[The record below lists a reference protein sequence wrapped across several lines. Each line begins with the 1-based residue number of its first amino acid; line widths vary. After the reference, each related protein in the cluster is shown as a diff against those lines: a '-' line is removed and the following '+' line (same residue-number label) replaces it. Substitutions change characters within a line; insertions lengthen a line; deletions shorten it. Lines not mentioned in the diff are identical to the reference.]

1 MAITRVWIEEGCTMC
16 GLCSDTCP
24 EVFEL
29 DEDADTAKVINGAD
43 LAANEDAI
51 KEAAGDCPEE
61 VIKFEE
67 S

>member
-29 DEDADTAKVINGAD
+29 DEDADTAKVIRGAD
-43 LAANEDAI
+43 LEENEDAI
-51 KEAAGDCPEE
+51 KESAEDCPET
-61 VIKFEE
+61 VIKYSE

>member
-1 MAITRVWIEEGCTMC
+1 MAITRVWIDEGCTMC

-29 DEDADTAKVINGAD
+29 EVINGANLD
-43 LAANEDAI
+43 ANEDAI

-61 VIKFEE
+61 VIKFDE

>member
-16 GLCSDTCP
+16 GLCSDACP

-43 LAANEDAI
+43 LNDNEEAI

-61 VIKFEE
+61 VIKLDE

>member
-1 MAITRVWIEEGCTMC
+1 MAISRVWIEDGCTMC

-29 DEDADTAKVINGAD
+29 DEDADTAKVVAGAD
-43 LAANEDAI
+43 LEENGEAI
-51 KEAAGDCPEE
+51 KEAAEDCPED
-61 VIKFEE
+61 VIKYEE

>member
-29 DEDADTAKVINGAD
+29 DESADTVKVIAGAN
-43 LAANEDAI
+43 LEANEAAL
-51 KEAAGDCPEE
+51 KEAAEDCPEE
-61 VIKFEE
+61 VIKYEE
-67 S
+67 G

>member
-1 MAITRVWIEEGCTMC
+1 MAISRVWIEDGCTMC

-29 DEDADTAKVINGAD
+29 DEDADTAKVVGGAD
-43 LAANEDAI
+43 LNDNEEAI
-51 KEAAGDCPEE
+51 KEAAEDCPED
-61 VIKFEE
+61 VIKYEE

>member
-1 MAITRVWIEEGCTMC
+1 MAISRVWIEDGCTMC

-29 DEDADTAKVINGAD
+29 DEDADTAKVIAGGD
-43 LAANEDAI
+43 LNDNEERI
-51 KEAAGDCPEE
+51 KEAAEDCPED
-61 VIKFEE
+61 VIKIEE

>member
-1 MAITRVWIEEGCTMC
+1 MAITRVWIDEGCTMC

-29 DEDADTAKVINGAD
+29 DEDADTAKVINGANLD
-43 LAANEDAI
+43 ANEDAI

-61 VIKFEE
+61 VIKFDE

>member
-16 GLCSDTCP
+16 GLCADSCP

-29 DEDADTAKVINGAD
+29 DEDADTAKVIGGVD
-43 LAANEDAI
+43 LGSNEDAI
-51 KEAAGDCPEE
+51 KEAAEDCPES
-61 VIKFEE
+61 VIKYEE

>member
-1 MAITRVWIEEGCTMC
+1 MAITRVWIDEGCTMC

-29 DEDADTAKVINGAD
+29 DEDADTAKIINGVD
-43 LAANEDAI
+43 LEANEDAI

>member
-16 GLCSDTCP
+16 GLCSDACP

-29 DEDADTAKVINGAD
+29 DEDADTAKVIAGANLND
-43 LAANEDAI
+43 NEETI
-51 KEAAGDCPEE
+51 KEAAEDCPED
-61 VIKFEE
+61 VIKLEE